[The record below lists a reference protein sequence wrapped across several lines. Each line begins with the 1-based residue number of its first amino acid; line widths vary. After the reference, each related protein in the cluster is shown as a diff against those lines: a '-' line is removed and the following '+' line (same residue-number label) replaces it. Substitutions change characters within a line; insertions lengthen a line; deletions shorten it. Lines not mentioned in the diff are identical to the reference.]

1 MAAFFITLK
10 IQNNKKMFSAETYS
24 KRRDLLRKS
33 VGNGLILLLG
43 NEESPMNYLDN
54 TYHFRQDSTFLYFFG
69 LNFAGLAAVL
79 DCETG
84 DDIVYGNDL
93 TVEDFVWMGPQPA
106 IAERAKAAGIKKTA
120 TLADLAKILGSAHN
134 KGRRIHFLPPYRAE
148 NKIKLFELL
157 GILPSE
163 TKAESSPEL
172 ILAVVEQRNHK
183 SNEEIAEIEKAVNV
197 SVDMHLIAMRMAHPG
212 VLESE
217 ITAAAQAIAIASG
230 GDIAF
235 PIIATINGQTLH
247 NHYHGN
253 TLRSGQMFL
262 ADMGAETEMGYCGD
276 LSSTVPVDPHFTP
289 RQKEIYEICL
299 AGHNRSIEMLRPGIP
314 FREVYLESARVIA
327 RGLKD
332 MQLMKGNIDD
342 AVEAGAHALFFPCGL
357 GHMMGLDV
365 HDMEDLG
372 EVYVGWA
379 GNPKPT
385 QFGIKSLR
393 LGRPLEPGFVFT
405 IEPGIYFIPE
415 LIDQWK
421 ASNHN
426 SEFLNFDK
434 IEEYRTFGGIR
445 NEENYLITET
455 GCRLL
460 GKPKPKSLKDVEE
473 EHSKGM
479 PL

>member
-1 MAAFFITLK
+1 
-10 IQNNKKMFSAETYS
+10 MFSAATYL

-33 VGNGLILLLG
+33 VGNGIILLLG
-43 NEESPMNYLDN
+43 NEESPMNYTDN
-54 TYHFRQDSTFLYFFG
+54 TYHFRQDSTFLYFLG
-69 LNFAGLAAVL
+69 LNFAGIAAVL

-84 DDIVYGNDL
+84 EDIVYGNDL
-93 TVEDFVWMGPQPA
+93 TVEDFVWMGPQPT
-106 IAERAKAAGIKKTA
+106 IAERAKAAGITRTA
-120 TLADLAKILGSAHN
+120 PLPALVKALRTTED
-134 KGRRIHFLPPYRAE
+134 KGRRIHFLPPYRPE
-148 NKIKLFELL
+148 NKIKLFELI

-172 ILAVVEQRNHK
+172 IMAVVEQRNHK
-183 SNEEIAEIEKAVNV
+183 SEEEIAEIEKAVNI
-197 SVDMHLIAMRMAHPG
+197 SVDMHLAAMRMARPG

-217 ITAAAQAIAIASG
+217 ITAACHAIAIAAG

-247 NHYHGN
+247 NHFHGN
-253 TLRSGQMFL
+253 TLKSGQMFL
-262 ADMGAETEMGYCGD
+262 ADMGAETAMGYCGD
-276 LSSTVPVDPHFTP
+276 LSSTVPVDPHFTS
-289 RQKEIYEICL
+289 RQRDIYEIAL
-299 AGHNRSIEMLRPGIP
+299 ASHNKAIEMLRPGIP
-314 FREVYLESARVIA
+314 FREVYLESARVIV

-332 MQLMKGNIDD
+332 MQLMKGNVDD

-421 ASNHN
+421 ASGHN
-426 SEFLNFDK
+426 KEFLSFDRIK
-434 IEEYRTFGGIR
+434 EYRTFGGIR
-445 NEENYLITET
+445 NEENYLVTET
-455 GCRLL
+455 GSRLL
-460 GKPKPKSLKDVEE
+460 GKPKPKSVADVEK

>member
-1 MAAFFITLK
+1 
-10 IQNNKKMFSAETYS
+10 MFSAATYLN
-24 KRRDLLRKS
+24 RRDLLRKT

-43 NEESPMNYLDN
+43 NEESPMNYTDN

-69 LNFAGLAAVL
+69 LNFPGLAAVL
-79 DCETG
+79 DCENG

-93 TVEDFVWMGPQPA
+93 TVEDFVWMGPQPT
-106 IAERAKAAGIKKTA
+106 IAERAKAAGINKTA
-120 TLADLAKILGSAHN
+120 TAASLTKVLRDAEN
-134 KGRRIHFLPPYRAE
+134 KGRRIHFLPPYRPE
-148 NKIKLFELL
+148 NKIKLFELI

-163 TKAESSPEL
+163 SKIESSPEL
-172 ILAVVEQRNHK
+172 IMAVVEQRNHK
-183 SNEEIAEIEKAVNV
+183 SGEEIDEIEKAVNI
-197 SVDMHLIAMRMAHPG
+197 SVDMHLLAMRMARPG
-212 VLESE
+212 VRESE
-217 ITAAAQAIAIASG
+217 ITAAAHAIAIAAG

-247 NHYHGN
+247 NHFHGN
-253 TLRSGQMFL
+253 TLKPGQMFL
-262 ADMGAETEMGYCGD
+262 ADMGAETAMGYCGD

-289 RQKEIYEICL
+289 RQRDIYELSL
-299 AGHNRSIEMLRPGIP
+299 ASHNKAIEMLKPGIP

-327 RGLKD
+327 SGLKE
-332 MQLMKGNIDD
+332 MQLMKGNVDD

-421 ASNHN
+421 ASGHN
-426 SEFLNFDK
+426 REFLNFDR
-434 IEEYRTFGGIR
+434 IEEYRSFGGIR
-445 NEENYLITET
+445 NEENYLITDT

-460 GKPKPKSLKDVEE
+460 GRPKPKSITDVEE

>member
-1 MAAFFITLK
+1 
-10 IQNNKKMFSAETYS
+10 MFSAETYV

-33 VGNGLILLLG
+33 VGKGVILLLG
-43 NEESPMNYLDN
+43 NEESSMNYTDN

-84 DDIVYGNDL
+84 EDIVFGNDL
-93 TVEDFVWMGPQPA
+93 TVEDFVWMGPQPT
-106 IAERAKAAGIKKTA
+106 IAERARATGIKKTS
-120 TLADLAKILGSAHN
+120 TLADLVRIIEDSQN
-134 KGRRIHFLPPYRAE
+134 KGRRIHFLPPYRPE
-148 NKIKLFELL
+148 NKIKLFELM

-163 TKAESSPEL
+163 SKAESSVEL
-172 ILAVVEQRNHK
+172 IMAVVDQRNHK
-183 SNEEIAEIEKAVNV
+183 SAEEIVEIEKAVNI
-197 SVDMHLIAMRMAHPG
+197 SVDMHITAMRMAHPG
-212 VLESE
+212 VRESE
-217 ITAAAQAIAIASG
+217 IAAAAHAIALAAG
-230 GDIAF
+230 GEIAF

-247 NHYHGN
+247 NHFHGN
-253 TLRSGQMFL
+253 TLKSGQMFL
-262 ADMGAETEMGYCGD
+262 ADMGAETESGYCGD
-276 LSSTVPVDPHFTP
+276 LSTTVPVDKHFTQ
-289 RQKEIYEICL
+289 RQADIYEICL
-299 AGHNRSIEMLRPGIP
+299 ASHNTAIEMLKPGVP
-314 FREVYLESARVIA
+314 FREIYLESARVVA

-332 MQLMKGNIDD
+332 LHLMKGDIDN

-421 ASNHN
+421 TAGKNAD
-426 SEFLNFDK
+426 FLNYNK
-434 IEEYRTFGGIR
+434 IDEYRDFGGIR
-445 NEENYLITET
+445 NEENFLITES
-455 GCRLL
+455 GHRLM
-460 GKPKPKSLKDVEE
+460 GKPKPKSIKDVEE
-473 EHSKGM
+473 EHHKGM